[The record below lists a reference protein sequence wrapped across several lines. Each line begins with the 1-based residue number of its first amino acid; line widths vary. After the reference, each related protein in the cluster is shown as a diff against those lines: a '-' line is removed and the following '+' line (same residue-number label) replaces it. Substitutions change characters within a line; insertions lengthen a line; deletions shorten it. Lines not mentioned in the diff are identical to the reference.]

1 MYNQAILM
9 HVSDAGSILGCS
21 SQTIY
26 KLINTGELKAF
37 KTGKAWKISAQSI
50 KDYTNANLNG

>member
-1 MYNQAILM
+1 MYNQLILM

-26 KLINTGELKAF
+26 KLINTGEFKAF

-50 KDYTNANLNG
+50 KDYTSANLNG

>member
-1 MYNQAILM
+1 MYNQEILM
-9 HVSDAGSILGCS
+9 HVSDAGSILGRS

-26 KLINTGELKAF
+26 KLINTGKLKAF
-37 KTGKAWKISAQSI
+37 KTGNAWKISVQSI